1 MQNPHAVCPLHN
13 CVWILFYACLEYTD
27 NLNEETDK
35 YQVNH

>member
-13 CVWILFYACLEYTD
+13 CVGFFSMPAFEYTD

>member
-1 MQNPHAVCPLHN
+1 MQNTHADCPM
-13 CVWILFYACLEYTD
+13 CGFFSMPAFEYTD

>member
-1 MQNPHAVCPLHN
+1 MQNPHAVCPLHTV
-13 CVWILFYACLEYTD
+13 CGFFSMPAFEYTD

>member
-13 CVWILFYACLEYTD
+13 CVWIFSMPAFEYTD